1 MSPVDVARYLM
12 RRNAA
17 FFVVLAV
24 YALAA
29 ATLYAIGWLHSD
41 VIVTTAIFFIVVL
54 GLDLLYGCAGLLS
67 FGHVGFLAI
76 GAYSVAVLHAQ
87 FALPPL
93 VSMLIGLLVS
103 AASGYLLGRVC
114 LRLSG
119 SYFMLGTLA
128 FGIMVHAAITV
139 GYTVTGGDGGLGGIP
154 RPSLGGVVLSSDR
167 SFGLMVWS
175 LAVVLFW
182 LTYSLSRS
190 KVGRAAR
197 AIRSDEL
204 AAACLGVNVASL
216 KMNLFVISAC
226 FASLGGSLFAMYNG
240 AVHPD
245 SFSLTTLLDLLLMM
259 FFGGEGTIWGALLG
273 TTFMRLLPDITG
285 ALQGGKILFSGVLF
299 TIIIFAL
306 PRGIA
311 GAIEDLIH
319 RFSVRRRLGELG
331 PAVGEFPFIANSGA
345 NSGTLLELNNV
356 SRSFGGV
363 LAVEDVSFR
372 VDQGLIKGL
381 IGPNGAG
388 KSTIMNVISGVLQ
401 LHGGQV
407 LLAGQPLNGLR
418 PDQVARRGIQRTFQH
433 ERLFAQLTIIENIM
447 VGQERGAD
455 GSLREIA
462 ACAVGLPGS
471 VESEIAA
478 RSKAYQWLA
487 SLGLSRYAEARVGE
501 VPHGLRK
508 LVEVARCCAANPMIL
523 LLDETAAGLN
533 NIERQAFKKI
543 IRMLRDR
550 GLVMVIIEH
559 DIDFIM
565 DLCDEVCVVNF
576 GRRIADGPPAA
587 IRKDPHVIEAY
598 LGQ

>member
-1 MSPVDVARYLM
+1 MSLVDVARYLV

-29 ATLYAIGWLHSD
+29 FTFYAIGWLHSD
-41 VIVTTAIFFIVVL
+41 VIVTTAIFFIVIL

-67 FGHVGFLAI
+67 FGHVGFVAI

-87 FALPPL
+87 FALPPFA
-93 VSMLIGLLVS
+93 SMLVGLLIS
-103 AASGYLLGRVC
+103 AAIGYVLGRVC

-128 FGIMVHAAITV
+128 FGIMVHATITV

-154 RPSLGGVVLSSDR
+154 RSSLGGVVLSSDW
-167 SFGLMVWS
+167 SFGITAWT

-197 AIRSDEL
+197 AMRSDQL
-204 AAACLGVNVASL
+204 AASCLGVNVARL
-216 KMNLFVISAC
+216 KVNFFVISAC

-245 SFSLTTLLDLLLMM
+245 SFSLATLLDLLLMM

-285 ALQGGKILFSGVLF
+285 ALQGGKILFSGILF
-299 TIIIFAL
+299 TVIIFAL

-311 GAIEDLIH
+311 GAVEDLIA
-319 RFSVRRRLGELG
+319 RFSARRSGMPDPAAGEL
-331 PAVGEFPFIANSGA
+331 PFTANGGA
-345 NSGTLLELNNV
+345 NSGTLLELRNV

-363 LAVEDVSFR
+363 RAVEDVSFR
-372 VDQGLIKGL
+372 VDYGLIKGL

-388 KSTIMNVISGVLQ
+388 KSTIMNLISGVLS
-401 LHGGQV
+401 LNGGQV
-407 LLAGQPLNGLR
+407 LLAGRSLSGLR
-418 PDQVARRGIQRTFQH
+418 PDQVARQGIQRTFQH
-433 ERLFAQLTIIENIM
+433 ERLFAHLTIIENIM

-462 ACAVGLPGS
+462 ACALGLPYT

-478 RSKAYQWLA
+478 REKASEWLG
-487 SLGLSRYAEARVGE
+487 SLGLAHYAEARTGE

-508 LVEVARCCAANPMIL
+508 LVEVARCCAAGPVLL
-523 LLDETAAGLN
+523 LLDETVAGLN
-533 NIERQAFKKI
+533 DAERQAFKKT
-543 IRMLRDR
+543 IRALRDR
-550 GLVMVIIEH
+550 GLVIVIIEH

-576 GRRIADGPPAA
+576 GRQIADGTPSA
-587 IRKDPHVIEAY
+587 IKKNPQVIEAY